1 MTPVFLEVHPPM
13 ILSTRA
19 GNLDLSKGPLLMGI
33 LNVTPDSLTDGGRFN
48 TVESALARA
57 EAMAEDGAAIIDVG
71 GESTRPGAD
80 PVPLDVELK
89 RVIPVIQTLASRLP
103 SVPLSVDTSKAEVA
117 RQALEEGAS
126 LVNDVSALH
135 DPWMPVVL
143 RDHEAPVVLM
153 HRQGDPRTM
162 QDNPRYTDV
171 VNEILQFFRDR
182 LAFAQSKGI
191 LLTKIIL
198 DPGIGFGKTTAHNLQ
213 ILKRL
218 PELAALG
225 HPLLIGLS
233 RKAFIGRILGG
244 ENTPLPPSERSEG
257 TLAAHLWA
265 ATHGAHILRVHDVRA
280 TAQAL
285 AVWRRLEMPPSVD
298 GGNYP

>member
-1 MTPVFLEVHPPM
+1 M
-13 ILSTRA
+13 ILSTRSGA
-19 GNLDLSKGPLLMGI
+19 LDLSQSPLLMGI
-33 LNVTPDSLTDGGRFN
+33 LNVTPDSLSDGGKYN

-57 EAMAEDGAAIIDVG
+57 EEMSGEGAAIIDVG
-71 GESTRPGAD
+71 GESTRPGSD
-80 PVPLDVELK
+80 PVPLEVELK
-89 RVIPVIQTLASRLP
+89 RVIPVIQTLAARLP
-103 SVPLSVDTSKAEVA
+103 SIPLSVDTTKAEVA

-126 LVNDVSALH
+126 LINDVSALQ

-143 RDHEAPVVLM
+143 RDHDAPVVLM
-153 HRQGDPRTM
+153 HRQGDSRTM
-162 QDNPRYTDV
+162 QDNPTYGDV
-171 VNEILQFFRDR
+171 VEEITQFFRER
-182 LAFAQSKGI
+182 LAFAQAKGI
-191 LLTKIIL
+191 LPTKIIL

-257 TLAAHLWA
+257 TLAANLWA
-265 ATHGAHILRVHDVRA
+265 AAHGAHLLRVHDVRA

-285 AVWRRLEMPPSVD
+285 VVWRRFDMPPSVD
-298 GGNYP
+298 GGNCP

>member
-1 MTPVFLEVHPPM
+1 M

-33 LNVTPDSLTDGGRFN
+33 LNVTPDSFTDGGRFN
-48 TVESALARA
+48 TLESALARA
-57 EAMAEDGAAIIDVG
+57 EALAEDGAAIIDVG

-89 RVIPVIQTLASRLP
+89 RVIPVVQTLASRLS
-103 SVPLSVDTSKAEVA
+103 SVSLSVDTAKAEVA
-117 RQALEEGAS
+117 RQALEEGAF
-126 LVNDVSALH
+126 LVNDVSALQ

-162 QDNPRYTDV
+162 QDNPTYGDV
-171 VNEILQFFRDR
+171 VKDILAFFQER
-182 LAFAQSKGI
+182 LAFAQAKGI
-191 LLTKIIL
+191 QLNRILL
-198 DPGIGFGKTTAHNLQ
+198 DPGIGFGKTTTHNLQ

-218 PELAALG
+218 PEFAALG
-225 HPLLIGLS
+225 RPLLIGLS
-233 RKAFIGRILGG
+233 HKAFIGRILGG
-244 ENTPLPPSERSEG
+244 EDTPLPVSERAEG
-257 TLAAHLWA
+257 SLAAHLWA
-265 ATHGAHILRVHDVRA
+265 AAQGAHILRVHNVRS

-285 AVWRRLEMPPSVD
+285 ALWRAID
-298 GGNYP
+298 GAELVE

>member
-1 MTPVFLEVHPPM
+1 
-13 ILSTRA
+13 
-19 GNLDLSKGPLLMGI
+19 MGI
-33 LNVTPDSLTDGGRFN
+33 LNVTPDSFADGGRF
-48 TVESALARA
+48 TTIESALARA
-57 EAMAEDGAAIIDVG
+57 EEMAKDGAVLIDVG

-89 RVIPVIQTLASRLP
+89 RVIPVIQTLTSRLP
-103 SVPLSVDTSKAEVA
+103 SIPLSVDTTKAEVA

-126 LVNDVSALH
+126 LVNDVSALQ

-143 RDHEAPVVLM
+143 RDHDAPVVLM
-153 HRQGDPRTM
+153 HRQGDSRTM

-171 VNEILQFFRDR
+171 VNDIIEFFRER
-182 LAFAQSKGI
+182 LAFAQGKGI
-191 LLTKIIL
+191 PLYRIVL

-225 HPLLIGLS
+225 RPLLIGLS
-233 RKAFIGRILGG
+233 RKSFIGRILGG
-244 ENTPLPPSERSEG
+244 ETTPLPPEERAEG
-257 TLAAHLWA
+257 SLAANLWA
-265 ATHGAHILRVHDVRA
+265 AAHGAHVLRVHDVRG

-285 AVWRRLEMPPSVD
+285 AVWRRLETLPLRR
-298 GGNYP
+298 

>member
-1 MTPVFLEVHPPM
+1 MN
-13 ILSTRA
+13 LSTRA

-33 LNVTPDSLTDGGRFN
+33 LNVTPDSFTDGGRFT
-48 TVESALARA
+48 TVETALARA
-57 EAMAEDGAAIIDVG
+57 EEMGEEGAAIIDVG

-80 PVPLDVELK
+80 PVSLDVELK
-89 RVIPVIQTLASRLP
+89 RVIPVVQILASRLP
-103 SVPLSVDTSKAEVA
+103 SLPLSVDTSKAEVA

-126 LVNDVSALH
+126 IVNDVSALN

-143 RDHEAPVVLM
+143 RDHDAPVVLM

-162 QDNPRYTDV
+162 QDNPGYTDV
-171 VNEILQFFRDR
+171 VKEIIDFFHDR
-182 LAFAQSKGI
+182 LAFAESKGI
-191 LLTKIIL
+191 QRHRILL

-225 HPLLIGLS
+225 YPLLIGLS
-233 RKAFIGRILGG
+233 QKTFIGRILGR
-244 ENTPLPPSERSEG
+244 EDAPLPVSKRAEG
-257 TLAAHLWA
+257 SLAAHLWA
-265 ATHGAHILRVHDVRA
+265 AAHGAHILRVHDVRA
-280 TAQAL
+280 TAQAFE
-285 AVWRRLEMPPSVD
+285 VWRRLEMPPSVD